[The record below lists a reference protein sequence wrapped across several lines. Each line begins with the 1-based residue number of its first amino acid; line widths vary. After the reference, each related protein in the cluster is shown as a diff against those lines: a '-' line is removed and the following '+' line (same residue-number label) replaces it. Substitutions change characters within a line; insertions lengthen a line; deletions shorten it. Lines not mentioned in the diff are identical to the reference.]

1 MELFGFIKI
10 GFADIVDILVV
21 ALIIFFLFRSLRG
34 TPLISLFYILILL
47 MILRVVAGAGE
58 MRMTS
63 RIFDTLFDVGIV
75 GLIVIFQP
83 EIRHFLMRLGSNA
96 ARASSGS
103 TLVSRLFGAKRDGLE
118 SETVKEIAEAVR
130 HMSNAKTG
138 ALIVL
143 LHSND
148 LESVIETGDRI
159 DAKVN
164 RRLIM
169 NLFFKNSPL
178 HDGAMII
185 GGNRI
190 IAARCT
196 LPITQRTD
204 IPPSYGMR
212 HKAAIGITE
221 ESDADVIVVSEETGD
236 ILFLSGETIQEIHS
250 INELNL
256 LLGASISEEAADG
269 SKQS

>member
-1 MELFGFIKI
+1 MELFGFVKI
-10 GFADIVDILVV
+10 GLMDIVDILVV
-21 ALIIFFLFRSLRG
+21 AMAIFFLFRSLRG
-34 TPLISLFYILILL
+34 TPVMSLFYLLILL
-47 MILRVVAGAGE
+47 MVLRVVAGATN

-63 RIFDTLFDVGIV
+63 RIFDTVFDVGIV

-96 ARASSGS
+96 ARASRGS
-103 TLVSRLFGAKRDGLE
+103 SFVRRLFGIKQDRLE
-118 SETVKEIAEAVR
+118 SETVKEITEAVR
-130 HMSNAKTG
+130 RMSAEKTG

-143 LHSND
+143 PHTND
-148 LESVIETGDRI
+148 LEAIIETGDRI
-159 DAKVN
+159 DARVN

-212 HKAAIGITE
+212 HKAAIGVTE
-221 ESDADVIVVSEETGD
+221 ESDADVIVVSEETGH

-250 INELNL
+250 ITELNL
-256 LLGASISEEAADG
+256 LLGSSLEGTTESA
-269 SKQS
+269 K